1 MLAPLYRTQ
10 GLIDG
15 REAAKTATV
24 KGLGLLLTP
33 ASFFKR
39 GGIKMCLAGELFING
54 LLSR

>member
-15 REAAKTATV
+15 REAVKTATV
-24 KGLGLLLTP
+24 KGLCLLLTP

-39 GGIKMCLAGELFING
+39 SRIKMCLAGELFING